1 MRLFMT
7 KAFARFA
14 RRENIS
20 SESLCEA
27 VRRAER
33 GLIDADLGNGVIKQR
48 IACGNR
54 GRSAGLRT
62 IILFRKGRLGIFAYG
77 YAKRDR
83 ANIDRSELKA
93 FRLLAR
99 EMLAMDDMALAIAV
113 RKGTIMEIPCDDA
126 TIWK

>member
-1 MRLFMT
+1 MT
-7 KAFARFA
+7 KTFARFS

-20 SESLCEA
+20 SEELCEA
-27 VRRAER
+27 VHRAER
-33 GLIDADLGNGVIKQR
+33 SLIDADLGNGVIKQR

-62 IILFRKGRLGIFAYG
+62 IILFRKGRLGIFVYG
-77 YAKRDR
+77 YAKKNRT
-83 ANIDRSELKA
+83 NIDKSELRA

-113 RKGTIMEIPCDDA
+113 RRGTITEITCNDTA
-126 TIWK
+126 IRK